1 MLEASRPRAASRPLV
16 EYRRLDAR
24 EPLAPDVLAA
34 IAFGAATELPRDPRC
49 IRAPLEPRIGAGLA
63 QVWHGT
69 GPVRL
74 GQSGLVRYAQDGRH
88 IMGWLEVEEAAYG
101 NIAAA
106 AEAAYAALLEF
117 TAASACPHVWRIW
130 NFIAD
135 INAGQGDDE
144 RYKQFC
150 LGRAAAYAAYAAY
163 AAAGD
168 RRPGIGFPA
177 ATAVGTLDG
186 RRRLQLCWLAGTEDG
201 HPLENPRQVSAF
213 RYPRQYGPAAPSF
226 SRAMLTPDGTLLIS
240 GTASIVGHGSL
251 HPDDATAQLEETL
264 RNLDA
269 LLEAASARGFERS
282 RGAPLLT
289 VFLRRPL
296 DAQWVADRLRA
307 HYAAE
312 AGIVVLDAAICRA
325 ELLLEIEAIR

>member
-1 MLEASRPRAASRPLV
+1 MNPLH
-16 EYRRLDAR
+16 L
-24 EPLAPDVLAA
+24 LAA

-177 ATAVGTLDG
+177 ATAVGMRASTPACASS
-186 RRRLQLCWLAGTEDG
+186 R
-201 HPLENPRQVSAF
+201 RQVASSHRSA
-213 RYPRQYGPAAPSF
+213 PRIHAAA
-226 SRAMLTPDGTLLIS
+226 RA
-240 GTASIVGHGSL
+240 
-251 HPDDATAQLEETL
+251 
-264 RNLDA
+264 
-269 LLEAASARGFERS
+269 
-282 RGAPLLT
+282 
-289 VFLRRPL
+289 
-296 DAQWVADRLRA
+296 
-307 HYAAE
+307 
-312 AGIVVLDAAICRA
+312 
-325 ELLLEIEAIR
+325 